1 MNTPHKLLPVY
12 INCAVVRWQINAS
25 HGCALRGLF
34 IIVHIDSVD
43 ITGVSRDDI
52 RSSSGDCS
60 HTSLAKIDSKNAV
73 IIFRTVAKR
82 TRRGASEYK
91 YNRFVLRTL
100 NGVYSPVVG
109 SCDNKLPRRVALEWL
124 ERSSLSQIP
133 CDSMR
138 LPLDSAKARR
148 WSLLLS
154 PSLSLSLSRCV

>member
-1 MNTPHKLLPVY
+1 MVSLLSS
-12 INCAVVRWQINAS
+12 ISILSISQACLAMILDHLRAIVR
-25 HGCALRGLF
+25 
-34 IIVHIDSVD
+34 
-43 ITGVSRDDI
+43 
-52 RSSSGDCS
+52 
-60 HTSLAKIDSKNAV
+60 TSLAKIDSKNAV
-73 IIFRTVAKR
+73 IIFRTVAKK

-133 CDSMR
+133 CDTMR

-154 PSLSLSLSRCV
+154 PSLSLSLSRCA